1 MLTQSKDDLV
11 SCLISFYFTHTHRG
25 KKAIKYVKRFIQTK
39 LKGSRKVHKKWQQ
52 RKQWQS
58 LIYSFIGTTSLLYQ
72 LIEITHRIKMK
83 HHVHYGKP
91 TTLHID

>member
-1 MLTQSKDDLV
+1 M
-11 SCLISFYFTHTHRG
+11 
-25 KKAIKYVKRFIQTK
+25 AITD
-39 LKGSRKVHKKWQQ
+39 
-52 RKQWQS
+52 
-58 LIYSFIGTTSLLYQ
+58 IYSFIGTTSLLYQ